1 MSLPNCPSVIIIL
14 RTEISRRKRERK
26 EKRKGKEGREESKEQ
41 KVRGKGEREERRKIE
56 EFYSTDSFFG
66 FMCYQKSQGKKDTN
80 CYHKKHIC
88 KTHERGSG
96 WKQFLGKS
104 EEKTQEALA

>member
-41 KVRGKGEREERRKIE
+41 KVGGDRVKGGKEENRRI
-56 EFYSTDSFFG
+56 
-66 FMCYQKSQGKKDTN
+66 
-80 CYHKKHIC
+80 
-88 KTHERGSG
+88 
-96 WKQFLGKS
+96 L
-104 EEKTQEALA
+104 